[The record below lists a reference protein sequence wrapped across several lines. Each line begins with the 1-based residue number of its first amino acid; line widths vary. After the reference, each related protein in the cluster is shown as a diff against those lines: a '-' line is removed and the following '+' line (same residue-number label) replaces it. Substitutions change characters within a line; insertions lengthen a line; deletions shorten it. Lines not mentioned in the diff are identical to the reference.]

1 MILTDILMEI
11 ANSFNLR
18 LSISVNQV
26 LTQYA
31 NNTNDSNSVID
42 SMFL

>member
-18 LSISVNQV
+18 LFISVNQV
-26 LTQYA
+26 PTQYA